1 MTWFKVDDG
10 FWSHPKTVGLSD
22 SAVALW
28 VRAGAYAC
36 QHLTDGVIGTP
47 VLRMVGDKAAA
58 EELVAVGL
66 WTETAG
72 GYVFHDWA
80 EYQETSATVK
90 DRRAAARERQQ
101 RSRATR
107 EAKKTAVPPDSN
119 GSVTSDVTRDNTR
132 ESSTPD
138 PTRPDQVVTDV
149 TTSPL
154 TPQPGGTLVAL
165 RPTKG
170 RAIAERWNETA
181 HSAAAHA
188 IARKYE
194 EHSGAA
200 VPGKVLTE
208 IAQRIDDCLES
219 GIDSDQ
225 IVRGLVAWSESPITA
240 TSQIPSFVHK
250 ANSGGKQRGRG
261 KPSAKAVDAMAVAE
275 QLINEGMTNG
285 R

>member
-22 SAVALW
+22 AAVALW

-36 QHLTDGVIGTP
+36 QHLTDGVIAAP
-47 VLRMVGDKAAA
+47 VLRMVGDKAGA
-58 EELVAVGL
+58 EELVAAGL
-66 WTETAG
+66 WSETAG

-80 EYQETSATVK
+80 EYQETSEAVK
-90 DRRAAARERQQ
+90 DRRAAARERQR
-101 RSRATR
+101 RSRAAR
-107 EAKKTAVPPDSN
+107 EAKKAAARADSN
-119 GSVTSDVTRDNTR
+119 GSVTADVTRDDTR
-132 ESSTPD
+132 EFSTPD

-154 TPQPGGTLVAL
+154 TPQPGGTLVPL
-165 RPTKG
+165 RGPKG
-170 RAIAERWNETA
+170 GREVAERWNATA

-194 EHSGAA
+194 EHSGAT
-200 VPGKVLTE
+200 VPGSVLTE

-219 GIDSDQ
+219 GIEADQ
-225 IVRGLVAWSESPITA
+225 IARGLIAWSESPITA

-250 ANSGGKQRGRG
+250 AASNRPRGRS
-261 KPSAKAVDAMAVAE
+261 KPTDRAVGAMDIAE
-275 QLINEGMTNG
+275 QLIREGLTNG
-285 R
+285 